1 MHYDFTASTYRPF
14 GQAAVS
20 RVTAADVGGERAQIK
35 TTTRDC
41 SGLFAFQLTS
51 KVLTLDSEWQRM
63 ACGLRPEWQAQ
74 SKIAEWQK
82 YKLSLNAI
90 K

>member
-1 MHYDFTASTYRPF
+1 MRYVFTKSTYRPF

-41 SGLFAFQLTS
+41 SGLFY
-51 KVLTLDSEWQRM
+51 SEE
-63 ACGLRPEWQAQ
+63 LVVSSE
-74 SKIAEWQK
+74 
-82 YKLSLNAI
+82 
-90 K
+90 